1 MKKKEKKN
9 VDNEKKKNTN
19 KHLFLTVIAVNH

>member
-1 MKKKEKKN
+1 MKKKEKN
-9 VDNEKKKNTN
+9 IVDNEKKTTN